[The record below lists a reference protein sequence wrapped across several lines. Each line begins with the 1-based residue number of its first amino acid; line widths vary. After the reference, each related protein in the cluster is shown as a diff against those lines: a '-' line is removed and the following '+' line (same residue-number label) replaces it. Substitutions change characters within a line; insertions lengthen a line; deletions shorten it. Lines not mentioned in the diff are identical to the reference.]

1 MRVNR
6 KPSRQMLA
14 VVVLAIAVAGFLTG
28 AYVFNLFGA
37 GTNCWIR
44 PAGGFNTA
52 VFTVVMA
59 DEGQNIGYNG
69 SLAHGVSSSNPW
81 PVMNVTF
88 NQSVIIH
95 VINNDS
101 QAHGFT
107 IDHYFVQGIGGQAG
121 LAPGKCFDVR
131 FQANIQG
138 TFWVKCN
145 IFCTIHFPY
154 MQYGQFNVNP

>member
-1 MRVNR
+1 MRAIR

-14 VVVLAIAVAGFLTG
+14 ILAVVIAVGGFLTG
-28 AYVFNLFGA
+28 AYVFSLFGA
-37 GTNCWIR
+37 GPNCWVR
-44 PAGGFNTA
+44 PIGGANTA

-59 DEGQNIGYNG
+59 DKGQNIGYNG
-69 SLAHGVSSSNPW
+69 SQTHGASQFNPW

-88 NQSVIIH
+88 NQSVVIH

-131 FQANIQG
+131 FTASALG
-138 TFWVKCN
+138 SFWVKCT
-145 IFCTIHFPY
+145 IFCTIHPS